1 MSDLLSK
8 YKKPFW
14 PQLWRR
20 LFHITAGSSI
30 PIIGLLVNE
39 SYIVVLLATLAGL
52 AIGLELLRFAIPGL
66 NRSLMSRL
74 RYLFRPTEA
83 NKVTGATY
91 MAIASLAAFLF
102 FEKGVAVAALLF
114 NSVGDPLAGLVGS
127 KAGGPRLFGK
137 SWQGTGAYLLAA
149 VVVAYVLFGTGQAGP
164 FWVLLV
170 GAAVAALTELLPLPV
185 DDNVSVPLVSGAMMA
200 LLG

>member
-1 MSDLLSK
+1 MSKLLDESK
-8 YKKPFW
+8 RPFP

-30 PIIGLLVNE
+30 PIIGLLVNG
-39 SYIVVLLATLAGL
+39 SYIVVLSAALVGL
-52 AIGLELLRFAIPGL
+52 AIGLELLRFAIPSL

-91 MAIASLAAFLF
+91 MVIASLAAFLF
-102 FEKGVAVAALLF
+102 FEREVAVAALLF

-127 KAGGPRLFGK
+127 MARGPRLFSK
-137 SWQGTGAYLLAA
+137 SWQGTATYLLAA
-149 VVVAYVLFGTGQAGP
+149 VALAYLLFGTGQAGP
-164 FWVLLV
+164 LWVLLV
-170 GAAVAALTELLPLPV
+170 GAGVATLTELLPLPL
-185 DDNVSVPLVSGAMMA
+185 DDNVSVPLVSGAVMA